1 MSAAEQLFP
10 SFPQPADEVH
20 RVAALQRFEALDEAV
35 GEDFDFLAQVAARL
49 CGTPYAFMTLVD
61 SERTWFNASSGLD
74 IGSQPRAQSYCS
86 LAVLGDDFT
95 EIGDLAN
102 DARTMNMPLTLQEP
116 KMRMYSSIP
125 LRTSAGYAI
134 GTMCVM
140 DTRPGGLD
148 EGQRGF
154 LRGLAR
160 QAMSLIEARAN
171 QKALRLS
178 MRELELLAT
187 TDELSG
193 MHNRRSL
200 QHRLK
205 FEVARA
211 RRFRT
216 PLTALMIDL
225 DHFKHV
231 NDEHGHLVGDKVLA
245 EVCRLVRENVRV
257 IDIAGRY
264 GGEELCVLLPNT
276 PLEGAHK
283 LAENLRAKI
292 AAQVHYDGARR
303 ITMTASIGIG
313 VLNEMEVSDA
323 ETLLRA
329 ADAALYRAKA
339 KGRDC
344 VES

>member
-10 SFPQPADEVH
+10 TFPLPADEVH
-20 RVAALQRFEALDEAV
+20 RLAALQRFEALDEAV
-35 GEDFDFLAQVAARL
+35 GDDFDFLARMAARL
-49 CGTPYAFMTLVD
+49 CGAPYAFMTLVD
-61 SERTWFNASSGLD
+61 GERTWFNAASGLD

-86 LAVLGDDFT
+86 LAVLGDDAT
-95 EIGDLAN
+95 EIADLAN
-102 DARTMNMPLTLQEP
+102 DARTMNMPLTVQAP
-116 KMRMYSSIP
+116 HMRMYSAIP

-134 GTMCVM
+134 GAMCVM
-140 DTRPGGLD
+140 DTRPGRLND
-148 EGQRGF
+148 EQLGF

-160 QAMSLIEARAN
+160 QAMSLIEARAS

-187 TDELSG
+187 TDELTG
-193 MHNRRSL
+193 LHNRRSL

-225 DHFKHV
+225 DHFKHI

-245 EVCRLVRENVRV
+245 EVARLVRDNVRV

-276 PLEGAHK
+276 PLDGARK

-303 ITMTASIGIG
+303 ITITASTGIG
-313 VLNEMEVSDA
+313 VYNETDVSDA
-323 ETLLRA
+323 EALLSA

-339 KGRDC
+339 KGRNC